1 MAPTPD
7 GLPAADRPGPRPAP
21 DAPRLT
27 VRGEAHLDVA
37 PELARLDITLT
48 ARGRDRRTTL
58 DDLTRRNAA
67 VLELVKSYGDGVDHL
82 ETGSL
87 TVTPELASR
96 GRGERVRTHHGTLR
110 LTAELSDFAVL
121 GELATRLSDL
131 ELTRVDGPWWS
142 LRPGSPAHRAVRQQ
156 AVHDAVRRAHE
167 YAEALDTTVAALVEL
182 TDTGAPGALPET
194 VAGVPRGFARASDDQ
209 APPPPLNLEPQRRHL
224 HAEVT
229 ARFTLVP
236 PHL

>member
-67 VLELVKSYGDGVDHL
+67 VSDLVRSYGDGVDHL

-110 LTAELSDFAVL
+110 LAAELSDFAVL
-121 GELATRLSDL
+121 GELATRLADL

-142 LRPGSPAHRAVRQQ
+142 LRPGSSAHRTVRQQ
-156 AVHDAVRRAHE
+156 AVRDAVRRAHE

-182 TDTGAPGALPET
+182 TDTGAPDALPET
-194 VAGVPRGFARASDDQ
+194 VAGVRRGFARAADDQ

-236 PHL
+236 PRL